1 MFTNNYDIIIVG
13 GGISGL
19 FMAYKLSSTDVSIL
33 LVEKQKKLG
42 GRIQTLKKNKLN
54 LKLEPPVFIR
64 LIKKFSH

>member
-1 MFTNNYDIIIVG
+1 MTPIIVG

-42 GRIQTLKKNKLN
+42 GRIQTLKEKTNS
-54 LKLEPPVFIR
+54 I
-64 LIKKFSH
+64 